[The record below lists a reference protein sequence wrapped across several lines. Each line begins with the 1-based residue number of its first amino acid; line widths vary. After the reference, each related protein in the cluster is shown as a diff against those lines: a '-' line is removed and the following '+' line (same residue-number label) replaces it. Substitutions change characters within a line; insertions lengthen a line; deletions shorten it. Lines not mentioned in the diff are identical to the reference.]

1 MSLRYELKL
10 VAPTYYL
17 PQLRSVL
24 RLHPDG
30 FYEQHQP
37 RQVNSLYFDSPRLG
51 AYQANIL
58 GERRRHK
65 LRLRWYGEQSDNVTA
80 QLELKRKRNMLGD
93 KKLFFMPQPVKLTQS
108 WQQLRRALRAAT
120 PLPWHMVLDEASEAV
135 SITRYWRD
143 YFVSADNQIRVT
155 FDYKQ
160 QFFEQIGYFRPNL
173 RHAAPRRD
181 TLVIELKCDADTGD
195 RLEELANQLPLR
207 RSRNSKYV
215 NSVNGAAAV

>member
-24 RLHPDG
+24 RQHPDG
-30 FYEQHQP
+30 FHEQHP
-37 RQVNSLYFDSPRLG
+37 TRQVNSLYFDTPKMG

-58 GERRRHK
+58 GDRRRHK
-65 LRLRWYGEQSDNVTA
+65 LRLRWYGEQSDAVTA

-93 KKLFFMPQPVKLTQS
+93 KKLFFLTKPVDLTQS
-108 WQQLRRALRAAT
+108 WQHLRHTLRTAT
-120 PLPWHMVLDEASEAV
+120 PLAWHMVLNEVTEAV
-135 SITRYWRD
+135 SVTRYWRD
-143 YFVSADNQIRVT
+143 YFVSADGQIRVT

-160 QFFEQIGYFRPNL
+160 QFFDQVGYFRPNL
-173 RHAAPRRD
+173 RHASPTPD
-181 TLVIELKCDADTGD
+181 SLVIELKCAADIGD

-215 NSVNGAAAV
+215 NSIHVSNAA